1 MNQCVF
7 GVKESLGLLNPL
19 ADITLEAVTESYLP
33 FNNDVEQN
41 LGLMSPPILKW
52 VIDCICVFNDW
63 VHLF

>member
-33 FNNDVEQN
+33 FNNDVQQN
-41 LGLMSPPILKW
+41 LGLNEPSNFEMGY
-52 VIDCICVFNDW
+52 
-63 VHLF
+63 